1 MGLPSS
7 LFHNLTSN
15 PVNWALF
22 TTLVCLL
29 LMLRSTPYTPPA
41 PEHPG
46 ISRFLA
52 ISHSNVVELRN
63 YTPKQ
68 LLEFDGSNNKKILF
82 AVNGKV
88 VDVTRGRSF
97 YGPGKSDLNFLYH
110 IFNHIFEKGGMYGNF
125 AGRDASRGLA
135 KNSFDLSMLS
145 DPEGPIDKLEDL
157 DEEEWQSLRDW
168 AAFME
173 NK

>member
-1 MGLPSS
+1 MVDSTS
-7 LFHNLTSN
+7 LINNLASN
-15 PVNWALF
+15 PVNWALL
-22 TTLVCLL
+22 TTFVCMLF
-29 LMLRSTPYTPPA
+29 MLRSTPYSPPS
-41 PEHPG
+41 PEHPE
-46 ISRFLA
+46 
-52 ISHSNVVELRN
+52 VVELKN

-68 LLEFDGSNNKKILF
+68 LLEFDGKDDKKILF

-88 VDVTRGRSF
+88 MDVTRGRSF
-97 YGPGKSDLNFLYH
+97 YGPDL
-110 IFNHIFEKGGMYGNF
+110 EGGMYGNF

-135 KNSFDLSMLS
+135 KNSFDESMLS

-173 NK
+173 NKYDVVGFFVENDQAEEK